1 LLFFFFFN
9 FKKKYSTKK
18 KKKNWSSQ
26 QAMMDDDDSGSDD
39 DNEDFDDDERC
50 LQLITVLKRK
60 KEYPKRTRKKIK
72 QLVDNF
78 LNEVEFD
85 VHTMFCDNNG
95 DASEYRG
102 LDSSRDTKDE
112 VEAIVRSFPEVLS
125 RRKEFIWDGEDERWV
140 ENENDRD
147 RDYPIHYLTILDNGI
162 CNLKAISFVPLVVR
176 LSVEFGWLDEDV
188 RGGLLIENG
197 RGNNILQLL
206 TDNDHLAELL
216 ALNVIC
222 EAQNREHQELTDN
235 KNLLVMKQLR
245 QMGYLKKEDIQE
257 YDLLNILC
265 TVSYHNIFAEKR
277 FKFLAEWDPTLLVPC
292 HPNGRRGLLPIYC
305 VAASGSIQA
314 FQTVF
319 EYGLLYYPIKK
330 GISLLFTKTKKRH
343 CLLFTKGRSTPFQT
357 LCERHG
363 FEKVMEVVE
372 DTLIRYTSSSSLN
385 LDHAT
390 PHLNIVDALLSAA
403 IDENVDLDCVYFLM
417 RRHPD
422 ILMKLLP
429 QLSSGMS
436 STTVVSA
443 SKNDDDANGNSNSNS
458 TSKND
463 DEISSRSNI
472 NNYTDDMNDGRSN
485 SSSDNDDSSS
495 SSSSSNLN
503 DNYLT
508 TATTTASPK
517 KRKRKQE
524 DDNK

>member
-1 LLFFFFFN
+1 
-9 FKKKYSTKK
+9 
-18 KKKNWSSQ
+18 
-26 QAMMDDDDSGSDD
+26 MMDDDDSGSDD
-39 DNEDFDDDERC
+39 DNEDYDDHERC
-50 LQLITVLKRK
+50 LQLITVLKGK

-72 QLVDNF
+72 RLVDYF

-85 VHTMFCDNNG
+85 VHDMFCDNNG
-95 DASEYRG
+95 DANEYRG
-102 LDSSRDTKDE
+102 LDSSRDTEDE

-125 RRKEFIWDGEDERWV
+125 RRKEFVWDGMDERWI
-140 ENENDRD
+140 ENGNDMD
-147 RDYPIHYLTILDNGI
+147 RDYPIHYLTMLNDTM
-162 CNLKAISFVPLVVR
+162 CNLRAISFVPLVVR

-188 RGGLLIENG
+188 RGGLLIESG
-197 RGNNILQLL
+197 RGDNILQLL
-206 TDNDHLAELL
+206 THNDNPVQFLAD
-216 ALNVIC
+216 NVIG
-222 EAQNREHQELTDN
+222 EAQNREHHELLDS
-235 KNLLVMKQLR
+235 KILLVMKQLR

-265 TVSYHNIFAEKR
+265 TVSYQNIFAEKR

-292 HPNGRRGLLPIYC
+292 HPNGGLALLPIYR
-305 VAASGSIQA
+305 VAANGSIQA

-319 EYGLLYYPIKK
+319 EYGLLYYPTKK
-330 GISLLFTKTKKRH
+330 GISLLFTKG
-343 CLLFTKGRSTPFQT
+343 LLNPTPFQII
-357 LCERHG
+357 CKRHG
-363 FEKVMEVVE
+363 SEKVMEVIE
-372 DTLIRYTSSSSLN
+372 DTLNRYTSSSSSLN

-472 NNYTDDMNDGRSN
+472 NNYRDDMNDGRNN
-485 SSSDNDDSSS
+485 SSSDNDDSS

>member
-1 LLFFFFFN
+1 
-9 FKKKYSTKK
+9 
-18 KKKNWSSQ
+18 
-26 QAMMDDDDSGSDD
+26 MMDDDDSGSDD
-39 DNEDFDDDERC
+39 SDNENYDDDERC

-60 KEYPKRTRKKIK
+60 KEYPKRTRKKIN

-85 VHTMFCDNNG
+85 VHAMFCDNDSN
-95 DASEYRG
+95 AHEYRG

-140 ENENDRD
+140 ENGDDRD
-147 RDYPIHYLTILDNGI
+147 RDYPIHYLTLLENGL
-162 CNLKAISFVPLVVR
+162 CNVKAISFVPLVVR
-176 LSVEFGWLDEDV
+176 LSIEFGWLNEDA

-206 TDNDHLAELL
+206 THNDIP
-216 ALNVIC
+216 LNVIC
-222 EAQNREHQELTDN
+222 EGQSRYHHELIDN

-245 QMGYLKKEDIQE
+245 QMGYLKKEDIQN
-257 YDLLNILC
+257 YGLLNILC
-265 TVSYHNIFAEKR
+265 IKSYYNIFAEKR
-277 FKFLAEWDPTLLVPC
+277 FKFFAEWDPTLLI
-292 HPNGRRGLLPIYC
+292 HNGRHGLLPLYC
-305 VAASGSIQA
+305 AANSGSIQA

-330 GISLLFTKTKKRH
+330 GISLLFTKSPLNRTPIQILCKRY
-343 CLLFTKGRSTPFQT
+343 GS
-357 LCERHG
+357 
-363 FEKVMEVVE
+363 EKVMEVVE
-372 DTLIRYTSSSSLN
+372 DTLIQYTSSSSSSLN

-403 IDENVDLDCVYFLM
+403 IDEYVHLDCVYFLT

-436 STTVVSA
+436 STTVVLA

-472 NNYTDDMNDGRSN
+472 NNYRDDMNDGRSN
-485 SSSDNDDSSS
+485 SSSDNDDSSG
-495 SSSSSNLN
+495 SSSNLN
-503 DNYLT
+503 DNFLVA
-508 TATTTASPK
+508 ATTTAHPK
-517 KRKRKQE
+517 KRKRKQK
-524 DDNK
+524 DNNK